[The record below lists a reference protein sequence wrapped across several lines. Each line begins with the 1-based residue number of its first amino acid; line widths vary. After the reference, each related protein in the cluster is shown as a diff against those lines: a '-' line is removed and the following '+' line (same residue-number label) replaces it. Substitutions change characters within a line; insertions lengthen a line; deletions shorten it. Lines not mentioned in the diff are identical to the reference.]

1 MKQVWYSIP
10 WVKVVLHLA
19 AWMIIFSLPYL
30 LSSPYDNHH
39 ANEDKGAS
47 TFFYLNT
54 FTNFLF
60 AGLFYLNAF
69 VLFPGFIYKKKYV
82 FYCLLLIAIFFV
94 IIAIHGLFFLLLHL
108 NRQFIFIRSAS
119 FNLPTFLLTV
129 AVSSIYQMIGDR
141 IRNEKIEK
149 EKQEENLKT
158 ELSFLRSQ
166 ISPHFMFNVLNNIV
180 ALARTKSEL
189 LEPTVI
195 KLSSLMRYML
205 YETNEQ
211 KATLKNEI
219 EYLQSYIDLQIQ
231 RFEDSVAVRVSIDI
245 GDDQYFLEPMLLIPF
260 VENAFKH
267 GIGMIED
274 PEINIRLR
282 TEKNILHFSVQNK
295 YNETS
300 SETKDSTTGIGLAN
314 VKRRLNLLYGKEQS
328 LLISQEDNWFIV
340 SLQLKLH

>member
-1 MKQVWYSIP
+1 MKQAWYSIR
-10 WVKVVLHLA
+10 WVKIFLHLA

-39 ANEDKGAS
+39 NNVDQDARP
-47 TFFYLNT
+47 FFYLNT
-54 FTNFLF
+54 YTNLLF
-60 AGLFYLNAF
+60 AGLFYLNAH
-69 VLFPGFIYKKKYV
+69 VLLPRFIYRKKYV
-82 FYCLLLIAIFFV
+82 TYCLLLILIFCG
-94 IIAIHGLFFLLLHL
+94 IIAIHGLFFSMLI
-108 NRQFIFIRSAS
+108 RTKQFVFIRSAS

-129 AVSSIYQMIGDR
+129 AVSTIYQMIGDKR
-141 IRNEKIEK
+141 KNEKNEK

-180 ALARTKSEL
+180 ALARTKSEQ
-189 LEPTVI
+189 LEPTVM

-211 KATLKNEI
+211 KATLKKEI

-231 RFEDSVAVRVSIDI
+231 RFEDTVTVNVEMNI
-245 GDDQYFLEPMLLIPF
+245 GDDQYYLEPMLLIPF

-267 GIGMIED
+267 GIGMIEN
-274 PEINIRLR
+274 PQIFINLR
-282 TEKNILHFSVQNK
+282 TEMNMLHFSVRNK
-295 YNETS
+295 YNDS
-300 SETKDSTTGIGLAN
+300 SAELRDSTTGIGLAN
-314 VKRRLNLLYGKEQS
+314 VKRRLNLLYGKEQN
-328 LLISQEDNWFIV
+328 LLISKEDNWFNV